1 MDCHCICLCLL
12 DLSTEA
18 GCVHQVRS
26 RTGFAL
32 AGADSGYGTDS
43 DSASVM
49 RGPDPDD
56 VRPPHAHGRVGSA
69 TPAASNIYAFGEGQ
83 PVLASLPVTGSSEA
97 ALALGAPPGYGPA
110 SGSGLSNGRVSA
122 RVGDASG
129 LPLGPGVGSADHL
142 PMPSG
147 TAHCTAELTGA
158 SQSMSV
164 DEERKA
170 AAIDDRE
177 AAVRQPDRPL
187 QDLFAGLMFGS
198 AE

>member
-1 MDCHCICLCLL
+1 M
-12 DLSTEA
+12 

-26 RTGFAL
+26 RAGFAL
-32 AGADSGYGTDS
+32 AGADSGYATDS

-56 VRPPHAHGRVGSA
+56 VRPPHAHGWVGSA
-69 TPAASNIYAFGEGQ
+69 TPAASNNIYAFGEGQ
-83 PVLASLPVTGSSEA
+83 PALASLPAAGGSEA
-97 ALALGAPPGYGPA
+97 ALASGAPPGYSPA

-122 RVGDASG
+122 RAGDASG
-129 LPLGPGVGSADHL
+129 LPSGLGVGSADYL

-147 TAHCTAELTGA
+147 TAHGAAELTGA
-158 SQSMSV
+158 SQSTSV
-164 DEERKA
+164 DEEREA
-170 AAIDDRE
+170 AAKDGRE
-177 AAVRQPDRPL
+177 AVVRQPDGPL